1 MASASKLSQA
11 EVEAR
16 LAECEYWTLSEGKLT
31 RTFEFEDFV
40 QAFGFMASVA
50 LLAERMDHHPEWS
63 NVYATVRIELITHE
77 VGGLSDKD
85 FKLAEEIDR
94 IAQAGTLTR

>member
-16 LAECEYWTLSEGKLT
+16 LAECEHWTLSEGKLT